1 MTIYKTKN
9 IVYNGLVPQ
18 NKTPQEK
25 EILKMKKQI
34 NINGEIFTVMKP
46 STLTEK
52 EWLLGN
58 YYLGRTLLQ
67 AYGKVSQAKQQ
78 IYAYWARWALESYVR
93 HLTVASKNTNM
104 FTLNG
109 LLNLDG
115 ETYAFIITKTR
126 QELYKLESEV

>member
-1 MTIYKTKN
+1 
-9 IVYNGLVPQ
+9 
-18 NKTPQEK
+18 
-25 EILKMKKQI
+25 MKKQI

-46 STLTEK
+46 STLTET
-52 EWLLGN
+52 EWIQGN
-58 YYLGRTLLQ
+58 YLGRTILQ
-67 AYGKVSQAKQQ
+67 AYRKSSQAKQQ
-78 IYAYWARWALESYVR
+78 IYAYWTKWALESHVR

-109 LLNLDG
+109 LLDLDG

>member
-1 MTIYKTKN
+1 
-9 IVYNGLVPQ
+9 
-18 NKTPQEK
+18 
-25 EILKMKKQI
+25 MKKQI

-46 STLTEK
+46 STLTET
-52 EWLLGN
+52 EWLQGN

-67 AYGKVSQAKQQ
+67 AYGKASQAKQE
-78 IYAYWARWALESYVR
+78 IYAYWTRWALESHVR

-109 LLNLDG
+109 LIELSG